1 MQGMDEEPKPEPTC
15 EPDEHAETTPAKLNE
30 AAVLRASRLFRAL
43 GDPARLRLAARL
55 AEKESCVT
63 ELAAAEEEELSTISQ
78 RLRILR
84 SENIVLGKRRGKHI
98 DYALADRHIIQLVMD
113 ALAHSSEDKKEE
125 EDV

>member
-1 MQGMDEEPKPEPTC
+1 MQVMDEEPKPEPTC
-15 EPDEHAETTPAKLNE
+15 DPDEHPETAPVKLNE
-30 AAVLRASRLFRAL
+30 AAVKRASRLFRAL

-55 AEKESCVT
+55 AEKERCVT

-84 SENIVLGKRRGKHI
+84 SENIVRGKRRGKHI
-98 DYALADRHIIQLVMD
+98 DYVLADQHITQLVMD
-113 ALAHSSEDKKEE
+113 ALAHGSEEKKEE